1 MPHIAT
7 NMDDGKGRDI
17 YSFLMSVSS
26 SECKVTWS
34 CYVECQY
41 LVVQNKP
48 AQMIPNSR
56 KLASDLGVRNRLETF
71 VVVGRCGS
79 DCRVSTPRSLSTKCH
94 PLLSPFTRCMFV
106 QVSKVVE
113 VVCDGFSTSK
123 SRHTCK

>member
-7 NMDDGKGRDI
+7 NMEDGKGRDI

-48 AQMIPNSR
+48 PQMIPNSR
-56 KLASDLGVRNRLETF
+56 NLASDLGLEIELRRLW
-71 VVVGRCGS
+71 
-79 DCRVSTPRSLSTKCH
+79 L
-94 PLLSPFTRCMFV
+94 
-106 QVSKVVE
+106 
-113 VVCDGFSTSK
+113 
-123 SRHTCK
+123 